1 MIITFDRVEIPL
13 AVAEKISASASGCA
27 STASSMREGIPWESE
42 RTSIRIIS
50 PRFQV
55 IDPYNACAPDRFYA
69 GSACISLL
77 YMKKGGFAMSN
88 INSPGNMTPEQ
99 LMKLAASF
107 GGKDAADPEKAIN
120 AVSKQLSDEKR
131 QKLNEVLSDKSA
143 LEKLLQS
150 PEAQRL
156 MKKFG
161 VDNKG

>member
-1 MIITFDRVEIPL
+1 M
-13 AVAEKISASASGCA
+13 C
-27 STASSMREGIPWESE
+27 
-42 RTSIRIIS
+42 
-50 PRFQV
+50 
-55 IDPYNACAPDRFYA
+55 
-69 GSACISLL
+69 
-77 YMKKGGFAMSN
+77 N
-88 INSPGNMTPEQ
+88 INSSGNMTPEQ
-99 LMKLAASF
+99 LMKLASSF
-107 GGKDAADPEKAIN
+107 GAKDAAHPEKAIN

>member
-1 MIITFDRVEIPL
+1 
-13 AVAEKISASASGCA
+13 
-27 STASSMREGIPWESE
+27 
-42 RTSIRIIS
+42 
-50 PRFQV
+50 
-55 IDPYNACAPDRFYA
+55 
-69 GSACISLL
+69 
-77 YMKKGGFAMSN
+77 MSN
-88 INSPGNMTPEQ
+88 INSSGNMTPEQ
-99 LMKLAASF
+99 LMKL
-107 GGKDAADPEKAIN
+107 AADPEKAIN

>member
-1 MIITFDRVEIPL
+1 
-13 AVAEKISASASGCA
+13 
-27 STASSMREGIPWESE
+27 
-42 RTSIRIIS
+42 
-50 PRFQV
+50 
-55 IDPYNACAPDRFYA
+55 
-69 GSACISLL
+69 
-77 YMKKGGFAMSN
+77 MSN

-99 LMKLAASF
+99 LMKF
-107 GGKDAADPEKAIN
+107 AADPEKAIN

>member
-1 MIITFDRVEIPL
+1 
-13 AVAEKISASASGCA
+13 
-27 STASSMREGIPWESE
+27 
-42 RTSIRIIS
+42 
-50 PRFQV
+50 
-55 IDPYNACAPDRFYA
+55 
-69 GSACISLL
+69 
-77 YMKKGGFAMSN
+77 MSN

-99 LMKLAASF
+99 LMKL
-107 GGKDAADPEKAIN
+107 AADPEKAIN

>member
-1 MIITFDRVEIPL
+1 
-13 AVAEKISASASGCA
+13 
-27 STASSMREGIPWESE
+27 
-42 RTSIRIIS
+42 
-50 PRFQV
+50 
-55 IDPYNACAPDRFYA
+55 
-69 GSACISLL
+69 
-77 YMKKGGFAMSN
+77 MSN
-88 INSPGNMTPEQ
+88 INSSGNMTPEQ

-107 GGKDAADPEKAIN
+107 GGKDGTDPEKAIN

>member
-1 MIITFDRVEIPL
+1 
-13 AVAEKISASASGCA
+13 
-27 STASSMREGIPWESE
+27 MREGIPWESE

>member
-1 MIITFDRVEIPL
+1 
-13 AVAEKISASASGCA
+13 
-27 STASSMREGIPWESE
+27 
-42 RTSIRIIS
+42 
-50 PRFQV
+50 
-55 IDPYNACAPDRFYA
+55 
-69 GSACISLL
+69 
-77 YMKKGGFAMSN
+77 MSN
-88 INSPGNMTPEQ
+88 INSTGNMTLEQ

-107 GGKDAADPEKAIN
+107 GGKDAADPEKAIS

>member
-1 MIITFDRVEIPL
+1 
-13 AVAEKISASASGCA
+13 
-27 STASSMREGIPWESE
+27 
-42 RTSIRIIS
+42 
-50 PRFQV
+50 
-55 IDPYNACAPDRFYA
+55 
-69 GSACISLL
+69 
-77 YMKKGGFAMSN
+77 MSN
-88 INSPGNMTPEQ
+88 INSSGNMTPEQ

-143 LEKLLQS
+143 LEKLLQT
-150 PEAQRL
+150 EAQRL

>member
-1 MIITFDRVEIPL
+1 
-13 AVAEKISASASGCA
+13 
-27 STASSMREGIPWESE
+27 MREGIPWESE

-88 INSPGNMTPEQ
+88 INSSGNMTPEQ

-120 AVSKQLSDEKR
+120 AVSKAASEPRSTAADEEIR
-131 QKLNEVLSDKSA
+131 S
-143 LEKLLQS
+143 
-150 PEAQRL
+150 
-156 MKKFG
+156 G
-161 VDNKG
+161 

>member
-77 YMKKGGFAMSN
+77 YMKK
-88 INSPGNMTPEQ
+88 
-99 LMKLAASF
+99 
-107 GGKDAADPEKAIN
+107 
-120 AVSKQLSDEKR
+120 V
-131 QKLNEVLSDKSA
+131 VL
-143 LEKLLQS
+143 Q
-150 PEAQRL
+150 
-156 MKKFG
+156 
-161 VDNKG
+161 

>member
-1 MIITFDRVEIPL
+1 
-13 AVAEKISASASGCA
+13 
-27 STASSMREGIPWESE
+27 
-42 RTSIRIIS
+42 
-50 PRFQV
+50 
-55 IDPYNACAPDRFYA
+55 
-69 GSACISLL
+69 
-77 YMKKGGFAMSN
+77 MSN

-107 GGKDAADPEKAIN
+107 GGKGAADPEKAIN

-131 QKLNEVLSDKSA
+131 QKLNEVLSDISA

-150 PEAQRL
+150 PEALRL

>member
-1 MIITFDRVEIPL
+1 
-13 AVAEKISASASGCA
+13 
-27 STASSMREGIPWESE
+27 
-42 RTSIRIIS
+42 
-50 PRFQV
+50 
-55 IDPYNACAPDRFYA
+55 
-69 GSACISLL
+69 
-77 YMKKGGFAMSN
+77 MSN
-88 INSPGNMTPEQ
+88 INSSGNMTPEQ

-107 GGKDAADPEKAIN
+107 GSKDAADPEEAIN

>member
-1 MIITFDRVEIPL
+1 
-13 AVAEKISASASGCA
+13 
-27 STASSMREGIPWESE
+27 
-42 RTSIRIIS
+42 
-50 PRFQV
+50 
-55 IDPYNACAPDRFYA
+55 
-69 GSACISLL
+69 
-77 YMKKGGFAMSN
+77 MSN
-88 INSPGNMTPEQ
+88 INSSGNMTPEQ

-107 GGKDAADPEKAIN
+107 GGKDAADPEKTIN

-161 VDNKG
+161 VENKG

>member
-1 MIITFDRVEIPL
+1 
-13 AVAEKISASASGCA
+13 
-27 STASSMREGIPWESE
+27 
-42 RTSIRIIS
+42 
-50 PRFQV
+50 
-55 IDPYNACAPDRFYA
+55 
-69 GSACISLL
+69 
-77 YMKKGGFAMSN
+77 MSN
-88 INSPGNMTPEQ
+88 INSSGNMTPEQ

-107 GGKDAADPEKAIN
+107 GGKDTTDPEKAIN

>member
-1 MIITFDRVEIPL
+1 
-13 AVAEKISASASGCA
+13 
-27 STASSMREGIPWESE
+27 
-42 RTSIRIIS
+42 
-50 PRFQV
+50 
-55 IDPYNACAPDRFYA
+55 
-69 GSACISLL
+69 
-77 YMKKGGFAMSN
+77 MSN

-107 GGKDAADPEKAIN
+107 GDKDAADPEKAIN

>member
-1 MIITFDRVEIPL
+1 
-13 AVAEKISASASGCA
+13 
-27 STASSMREGIPWESE
+27 
-42 RTSIRIIS
+42 
-50 PRFQV
+50 
-55 IDPYNACAPDRFYA
+55 
-69 GSACISLL
+69 
-77 YMKKGGFAMSN
+77 MSN
-88 INSPGNMTPEQ
+88 INSSGNMTPEQ

-107 GGKDAADPEKAIN
+107 GGKDADPEKAIN

>member
-1 MIITFDRVEIPL
+1 
-13 AVAEKISASASGCA
+13 
-27 STASSMREGIPWESE
+27 
-42 RTSIRIIS
+42 
-50 PRFQV
+50 
-55 IDPYNACAPDRFYA
+55 
-69 GSACISLL
+69 
-77 YMKKGGFAMSN
+77 MSN
-88 INSPGNMTPEQ
+88 INSTGNMTPEQ
-99 LMKLAASF
+99 LMKFAASF
-107 GGKDAADPEKAIN
+107 GGNDAADPEKAIS

>member
-1 MIITFDRVEIPL
+1 
-13 AVAEKISASASGCA
+13 
-27 STASSMREGIPWESE
+27 
-42 RTSIRIIS
+42 
-50 PRFQV
+50 
-55 IDPYNACAPDRFYA
+55 
-69 GSACISLL
+69 
-77 YMKKGGFAMSN
+77 MSN
-88 INSPGNMTPEQ
+88 INGSGNMTPEQ
-99 LMKLAASF
+99 LMALAGSL

>member
-1 MIITFDRVEIPL
+1 
-13 AVAEKISASASGCA
+13 
-27 STASSMREGIPWESE
+27 
-42 RTSIRIIS
+42 
-50 PRFQV
+50 
-55 IDPYNACAPDRFYA
+55 
-69 GSACISLL
+69 
-77 YMKKGGFAMSN
+77 MSN
-88 INSPGNMTPEQ
+88 INSSGNMTPEQ

-107 GGKDAADPEKAIN
+107 GGKDTADPKKAIN

>member
-1 MIITFDRVEIPL
+1 
-13 AVAEKISASASGCA
+13 
-27 STASSMREGIPWESE
+27 
-42 RTSIRIIS
+42 
-50 PRFQV
+50 
-55 IDPYNACAPDRFYA
+55 
-69 GSACISLL
+69 
-77 YMKKGGFAMSN
+77 MSN
-88 INSPGNMTPEQ
+88 INSSGNMTPEQ

-120 AVSKQLSDEKR
+120 AVSKQ

>member
-1 MIITFDRVEIPL
+1 
-13 AVAEKISASASGCA
+13 
-27 STASSMREGIPWESE
+27 
-42 RTSIRIIS
+42 
-50 PRFQV
+50 
-55 IDPYNACAPDRFYA
+55 
-69 GSACISLL
+69 
-77 YMKKGGFAMSN
+77 MSN

-107 GGKDAADPEKAIN
+107 GCKDAADPEKAIN

>member
-1 MIITFDRVEIPL
+1 
-13 AVAEKISASASGCA
+13 
-27 STASSMREGIPWESE
+27 
-42 RTSIRIIS
+42 
-50 PRFQV
+50 
-55 IDPYNACAPDRFYA
+55 
-69 GSACISLL
+69 
-77 YMKKGGFAMSN
+77 MSN
-88 INSPGNMTPEQ
+88 INSSGNMTPEQ

-120 AVSKQLSDEKR
+120 AVSKQLSD
-131 QKLNEVLSDKSA
+131 KSA